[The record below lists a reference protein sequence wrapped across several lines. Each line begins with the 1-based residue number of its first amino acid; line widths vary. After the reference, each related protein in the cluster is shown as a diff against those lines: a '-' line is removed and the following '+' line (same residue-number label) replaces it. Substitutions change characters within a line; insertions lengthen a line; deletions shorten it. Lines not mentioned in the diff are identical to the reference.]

1 MDNLNTAKDGEPP
14 RAGIAINI
22 QKLHIKENYD
32 LAEYAVNLARKK
44 GLLVCLR
51 GANDDAQMQ
60 AMIDLQLDYI
70 ATDTYTP
77 EMIGER
83 FSIE

>member
-1 MDNLNTAKDGEPP
+1 MN
-14 RAGIAINI
+14 R
-22 QKLHIKENYD
+22 
-32 LAEYAVNLARKK
+32 ARKK

-60 AMIDLQLDYI
+60 AMIDLRLDYI

-77 EMIGER
+77 EMIAER
-83 FSIE
+83 FSVD